1 MAINQPCQVNQV
13 NQVKMNRQTKAYGY
27 LALAMAIAGSAVV
40 AGKII
45 VSDIPIFL
53 GAELGIA
60 FSLPFLLF
68 PALRRHKTPWP
79 SDRKTHMILFGQGL
93 CGVVLYRVFMFW
105 GSKHTSATAA
115 GLIGSTAPVLI
126 ALLAVL
132 LLREKLPG
140 SRLVGAAC
148 VSVGIIAIN
157 IMPFL
162 ENAAEAGTTLLGNC
176 LVLAAIL
183 CESLFSVM
191 SKSLCQP
198 MPALLRTTLVSLYA
212 FACLLPL
219 ALYDAFGYDFAL
231 MNTSSIVCV
240 AYYGFFVS
248 FLSYVFWFKGVAEV
262 PAGVAGSF
270 TGFVPLSSIFFSWL
284 VLHEQI
290 AFIHWIG
297 LLFVLTGILFSCAS
311 DALPGT
317 KISPIRTASKNT

>member
-1 MAINQPCQVNQV
+1 MD
-13 NQVKMNRQTKAYGY
+13 RQMEAYCY
-27 LALAMAIAGSAVV
+27 LAMAMIIAGSAVV

-68 PALRRHKTPWP
+68 PALRRRKAPWP

-105 GSKHTSATAA
+105 GLQHTSATTA

-126 ALLAVL
+126 AFLAVL

-140 SRLVGAAC
+140 SRLAGAAC
-148 VSVGIIAIN
+148 VSIGIIAMN

-162 ENAAEAGTTLLGNC
+162 ENAAEAGATLLGNC

-191 SKSLCQP
+191 SKL
-198 MPALLRTTLVSLYA
+198 
-212 FACLLPL
+212 
-219 ALYDAFGYDFAL
+219 
-231 MNTSSIVCV
+231 
-240 AYYGFFVS
+240 
-248 FLSYVFWFKGVAEV
+248 
-262 PAGVAGSF
+262 
-270 TGFVPLSSIFFSWL
+270 
-284 VLHEQI
+284 
-290 AFIHWIG
+290 
-297 LLFVLTGILFSCAS
+297 
-311 DALPGT
+311 
-317 KISPIRTASKNT
+317 

>member
-1 MAINQPCQVNQV
+1 
-13 NQVKMNRQTKAYGY
+13 MNRQMKAYCY
-27 LALAMAIAGSAVV
+27 LAMAMAIAGSAVV

-68 PALRRHKTPWP
+68 PALRRHKTTWP
-79 SDRKTHMILFGQGL
+79 SDRKTHIILFAQGL

-105 GSKHTSATAA
+105 GLKHTSATAA

-126 ALLAVL
+126 AFLAVL

-140 SRLVGAAC
+140 SRLAGAAC
-148 VSVGIIAIN
+148 VSIGITAMN

-162 ENAAEAGTTLLGNC
+162 ENSAEAGATLLGNC

-198 MPALLRTTLVSLYA
+198 ISALVRTTLVSLYA

-219 ALYDAFGYDFAL
+219 ALYDAVGYDFAR
-231 MNTSSIVCV
+231 MNTPAVVCL

-270 TGFVPLSSIFFSWL
+270 TGFVPLSSVFFSWL
-284 VLHEQI
+284 VLHEHI
-290 AFIHWIG
+290 DFVHWIG
-297 LLFVLTGILFSCAS
+297 LLFVLTGIFFSCAS
-311 DALPGT
+311 DTLLGER
-317 KISPIRTASKNT
+317 ISPIKTITKNT

>member
-1 MAINQPCQVNQV
+1 M
-13 NQVKMNRQTKAYGY
+13 KAYCY
-27 LALAMAIAGSAVV
+27 LAMAMTIAGSAVV

-68 PALRRHKTPWP
+68 PALRRHKNAWP
-79 SDRKTHMILFGQGL
+79 SNRKTHMILFAQGL
-93 CGVVLYRVFMFW
+93 CGVVLYRIFMFW
-105 GSKHTSATAA
+105 GLKHTSATAA

-126 ALLAVL
+126 AFFAVL
-132 LLREKLPG
+132 LLREKMPG
-140 SRLVGAAC
+140 SRLAGAAC
-148 VSVGIIAIN
+148 VSIGITAMN

-162 ENAAEAGTTLLGNC
+162 ENSVEAGSTLLGNC

-198 MPALLRTTLVSLYA
+198 MSALLRTTIVTLYA

-219 ALYDAFGYDFAL
+219 ALYDAVGYDFTR
-231 MNTSSIVCV
+231 MNIPSIVCL

-270 TGFVPLSSIFFSWL
+270 TGFVPLSSIVFSWL
-284 VLHEQI
+284 VLHEHI
-290 AFIHWIG
+290 ELIHWIG
-297 LLFVLTGILFSCAS
+297 LLFVLTGIFFSCAS

-317 KISPIRTASKNT
+317 RISPIRTSSKKHV